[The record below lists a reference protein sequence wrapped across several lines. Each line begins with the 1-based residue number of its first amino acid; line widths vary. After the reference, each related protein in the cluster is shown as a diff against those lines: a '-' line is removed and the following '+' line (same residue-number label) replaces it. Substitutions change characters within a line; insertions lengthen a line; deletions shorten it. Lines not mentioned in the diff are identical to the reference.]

1 MAKEKKP
8 KKSSAEESAG
18 KPKKPIYK
26 RWWFWLIV
34 VFVFA
39 VLFVPSNGV
48 KHTDAGEAPVA
59 ATPTPE
65 PTADQDETQKEPV
78 PGKDISD
85 KNILFDDSVRNDK
98 TGRWRLAR
106 CSAGVFIPDYAV
118 SYYRTYFK
126 ADDEVHIFI
135 DFGLK
140 TTAVITAGSGNIY
153 ISIYEYVD
161 KEEHDATLIPAGQKL
176 GSYIVD
182 IHTGE
187 VTEA

>member
-1 MAKEKKP
+1 MAKEKKQKIEP
-8 KKSSAEESAG
+8 QPG

-39 VLFVPSNGV
+39 VLFVPSKGV
-48 KHTDAGEAPVA
+48 KQTDAGEAPVA
-59 ATPTPE
+59 ATPAQPTPE
-65 PTADQDETQKEPV
+65 PTADQDQTQKEPV

-182 IHTGE
+182 IQTGE

>member
-1 MAKEKKP
+1 MAKEKKQKIEP
-8 KKSSAEESAG
+8 QPG

-39 VLFVPSNGV
+39 VLFVPSKDV
-48 KHTDAGEAPVA
+48 KQTDAGEAPVA
-59 ATPTPE
+59 ATPAQE
-65 PTADQDETQKEPV
+65 PTADQDQTQKEPV

-85 KNILFDDSVRNDK
+85 KYILFDDSVRNDK

-126 ADDEVHIFI
+126 ADDEVHVFI

-161 KEEHDATLIPAGQKL
+161 KEEHDASLIPAGQKL

-182 IHTGE
+182 IQTGE